1 MLGLLGYRVQRA
13 RVHLNRKPER
23 NRKPGEHLHPVAV
36 RRSSG
41 PQGHGSHW
49 PTHSTHQEVKL
60 ACQAQHLRGRKSAC
74 KRGVGKGLTDAYRR
88 RWRVAAV
95 CSGVGYF
102 MASGKCSLRGAEGE
116 AVCSMPEGWEGHLA
130 GLASRISCSHMW
142 PLHMHDV
149 GRPEHVRPQRCKPTR
164 PPCSTPRSTW

>member
-1 MLGLLGYRVQRA
+1 MAWTKRALKDTYAWAAGVQGAA
-13 RVHLNRKPER
+13 RTGAPEPQAR
-23 NRKPGEHLHPVAV
+23 EEPQART
-36 RRSSG
+36 
-41 PQGHGSHW
+41 QGHGSHW